1 MPPPA
6 ATFAL
11 VLFPFLAVGIPTA
24 HAAAAPAPVTWR
36 AAGDALDVTDLPL
49 RLVPAARTDGTAPPA
64 FVVMLTGDA
73 GWRGL
78 ESHVARELAATG
90 LPVVGWNSLRYFWN
104 PRSPDESAA
113 DLDRVLRHFGAAFRI
128 DRAIVIGYSQGA
140 DMVPFLLNRLPDSTR
155 AHVESVALVAP
166 GAEAF
171 FKFHLS
177 HWWRTPQGGTPVRPE
192 IAALAPLPVLCV
204 YGRADE
210 DALCHDGA
218 FTHVRA
224 LPLPGDHG
232 FDRDFRALSAAIVEA
247 ARRGG

>member
-1 MPPPA
+1 MPSPA
-6 ATFAL
+6 ATLAL
-11 VLFPFLAVGIPTA
+11 LLCSLTVLCIP
-24 HAAAAPAPVTWR
+24 AAPASAGPDPGTWR

-49 RLVPAARTDGTAPPA
+49 RLVPAARTGGAAPPA

-78 ESHVARELAATG
+78 ESHVARELAASG

-104 PRSPDESAA
+104 PRSHDEAAA
-113 DLDRVLRHFGAAFRI
+113 DLDRVLRHFGAALRI

-140 DMVPFLLNRLPDSTR
+140 DMVPFLLNRLPGSTR
-155 AHVESVALVAP
+155 AHVESAALVAP

-171 FKFHLS
+171 FEFHLS
-177 HWWRTPQGGTPVRPE
+177 HWWRTPQGGAPVRPE

-204 YGRADE
+204 YGRADQ

-218 FTHVRA
+218 FAHVRA
-224 LPLPGDHG
+224 VPLPGDHG
-232 FDRDFRALSAAIVEA
+232 FDRDFRALSAAIVDA
-247 ARRGG
+247 ARSGG